1 MPRKKKPSK
10 LRLVFLHVPKT
21 GGTTLHHH
29 FSTHFTPEETCP
41 ERFSGL
47 DRYSVNELEQWRYF
61 SGHFNTDEIKRI
73 PKPVF
78 VVTVL
83 RNPIER
89 LLSNYYFWKRHTSA
103 YIAQHGLHYVQLTKA
118 GTLSEFL
125 RSTDPTLISN
135 RRNSITLQTAGAV
148 LAQPDGNQ
156 LFKGGEAVGW
166 LSDAQLLQ
174 QALSNLL
181 SFNLVDDISRL
192 KDVYSTVAQT
202 FGMIPLNDLPSMNT
216 RYEVDD
222 VREPWEE
229 ELITPEIQGL
239 LEQSTNLD
247 RVLYE
252 LVLNHWQNALTS
264 SGDQALT
271 MRPAAPLTHQP
282 NNHRPARGQQDMAE
296 GHGSRIA
303 QHRNRAA

>member
-1 MPRKKKPSK
+1 MPYKKKRSK

-29 FSTHFTPEETCP
+29 FSGHFTPEETCP
-41 ERFSGL
+41 DRFSGL
-47 DRYSVNELEQWRYF
+47 ERYSVNELRQWRYF
-61 SGHFNTDEIKRI
+61 SGHFNADEIKRI

-118 GTLSEFL
+118 GTLSDFL

-148 LAQPDGNQ
+148 LAQPEGNQ
-156 LFKGGEAVGW
+156 LLKAGEPVGW

-181 SFNLVDDISRL
+181 SFNLVGDISQL
-192 KDVYSTVAQT
+192 KDIYSTVAQT

-216 RYEVDD
+216 RYD
-222 VREPWEE
+222 VNDVLEPCVEE
-229 ELITPEIQGL
+229 PITPKIQGL
-239 LEQSTNLD
+239 LEESIRLD
-247 RVLYE
+247 RVLYH
-252 LVLNHWQNALTS
+252 LVLNHWKNSLIS

-271 MRPAAPLTHQP
+271 MRPATNSAHQP
-282 NNHRPARGQQDMAE
+282 DNHRPARGQQYMAE
-296 GHGSRIA
+296 WHSSRIA
-303 QHRNRAA
+303 QHSNRAA